1 MAAGEKKKSK
11 GPGFINAQLA
21 RQGVID
27 SFKKLD
33 PRHMIRNPVMFLVEV
48 GAALTTYFFIKALVV
63 GHTSVIFPLLI
74 AIWLWFTAL
83 FANFAEAV
91 AEGRGRAQA
100 ETLRKTRVET
110 TAKLIQPDGSIKEVS
125 AGELRKGDKVL
136 AEAGDLIPGD
146 GEVYEGIASVDE
158 AAITGESAPVKRLSP
173 PPGE

>member
-1 MAAGEKKKSK
+1 MN
-11 GPGFINAQLA
+11 PLQLA
-21 RQGVID
+21 
-27 SFKKLD
+27 
-33 PRHMIRNPVMFLVEV
+33 RNPVMFVVEV
-48 GAALTTYFFIKALVV
+48 TAALVTFVLISDVMGLSRGAPGEV
-63 GHTSVIFPLLI
+63 GRGTGFELQI

-91 AEGRGRAQA
+91 AEGRGRAKA

-110 TAKLIQPDGSIKEVS
+110 TAKLLQPDGSIKEVS

-158 AAITGESAPVKRLSP
+158 AAITGESAPVIRGSGGDFSSVTGGPRCSP
-173 PPGE
+173 TG